1 MIEIKGLTKKYGNRT
16 LFDKANYIFDDNEF
30 IAIYGASGSGKS
42 TLLNIIGLL
51 DDFDSGIVSI
61 NGVENVGIHSKK
73 AMMMRRHEIS
83 YLFQSFAL
91 IDEKRVRDNLMIALE
106 YTKLSRNEKL
116 ERIMSVLSEVNLS
129 DKLDNYV
136 YELSGGEQQRIA
148 MARVKL
154 QDTKIILADEPT
166 GSLDDKNKRN
176 IIDMLL
182 KEKAKGKTII
192 IATHDKDIRE
202 ISTQVIEL

>member
-1 MIEIKGLTKKYGNRT
+1 
-16 LFDKANYIFDDNEF
+16 
-30 IAIYGASGSGKS
+30 
-42 TLLNIIGLL
+42 
-51 DDFDSGIVSI
+51 
-61 NGVENVGIHSKK
+61 
-73 AMMMRRHEIS
+73 MRRHEIS

-91 IDEKRVRDNLMIALE
+91 IDEKKVRDNLMIALE
-106 YTKLSRNEKL
+106 YTNLSRNEKL